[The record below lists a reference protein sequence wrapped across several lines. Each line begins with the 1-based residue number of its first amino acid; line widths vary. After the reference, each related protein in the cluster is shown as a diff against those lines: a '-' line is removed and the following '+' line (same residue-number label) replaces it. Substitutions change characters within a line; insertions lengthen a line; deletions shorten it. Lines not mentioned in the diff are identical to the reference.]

1 MMGRLLFKEVF
12 RELLANKINIFFIT
26 LALVFSLTALNT
38 IYALGKS
45 AEKQILDTLANLNFG
60 KDALLVL
67 AGGSRIMGLTT
78 TRTDTLLMDDIIA
91 IEKLGFVKMTSPFTG
106 GSVEVSYRGKAEK
119 VRLDGVLPI
128 YLQAN
133 NWELFRG
140 KFFNEEDVKNFNKV
154 VVLGYEI
161 ARKWGGHNLV
171 GEKIK
176 IQDQYYRV
184 IGILEKKGSL
194 GHFPL
199 DERIFVPL
207 TTAQK
212 RIFNQNYL
220 RGVKIIL
227 QEDTPLSHA
236 ERTIRKLLRER
247 HNLYGIAPDDFRI
260 VTPEMVVARH
270 TATSKTLSAF
280 LLTIAFISL
289 VISGVIIMNLMTASV
304 EEKAGII
311 ALRIAVGA
319 QPWHIIKHYLISAL
333 ILALVSGIIG
343 WLLSILLM
351 FLLSLLTPLKPL
363 FSWGTF
369 LLSLLFS
376 TITCITFSLFPAIK
390 ASRIDPAIL
399 LKGL

>member
-1 MMGRLLFKEVF
+1 MTKLLLKEIL
-12 RELLANKINIFFIT
+12 RELLSNKINLFFIT

-67 AGGSRIMGLTT
+67 AGGSRVMGLTT
-78 TRTDTLLMDDIIA
+78 TRTDTLVMEDVYA
-91 IEKLGFVKMTSPFTG
+91 IERLGFVKMSSPFTG
-106 GSVEVSYRGKAEK
+106 GLVEVSYKEKAEK
-119 VRLDGVLPI
+119 LRLDGVLPI
-128 YLQAN
+128 YLKAN
-133 NWELFRG
+133 NWNILKGR
-140 KFFNEEDVKNFNKV
+140 FFNEEDVKNNNKV
-154 VVLGYEI
+154 VVLGYDV
-161 ARKWGGHNLV
+161 ARKWGGLNLV
-171 GEKIK
+171 GEWIK
-176 IQDQYYRV
+176 IQGQFYLV

-212 RIFNQNYL
+212 RIFNQKHL
-220 RGVKIIL
+220 RGIKIIL
-227 QEDTPLSHA
+227 YEDTSINLA
-236 ERTIRKLLRER
+236 EKTIRKLLRER
-247 HNLYGIAPDDFRI
+247 HKLYGIAPDDFRI

-280 LLTIAFISL
+280 LLVIALISL
-289 VISGVIIMNLMTASV
+289 IISGVIIMNLMTASV
-304 EEKAGII
+304 EEKAGVI

-319 QPWHIIKHYLISAL
+319 KPKHIILHYMFSAL
-333 ILALVSGIIG
+333 LLAIVSGAMG
-343 WLLSILLM
+343 WALSIGLM
-351 FLLSLLTPLKPL
+351 YLLSLLTPLKPL

-369 LLSLLFS
+369 LLSLTFS
-376 TITCITFSLFPAIK
+376 LITCIIFSIFPAFK